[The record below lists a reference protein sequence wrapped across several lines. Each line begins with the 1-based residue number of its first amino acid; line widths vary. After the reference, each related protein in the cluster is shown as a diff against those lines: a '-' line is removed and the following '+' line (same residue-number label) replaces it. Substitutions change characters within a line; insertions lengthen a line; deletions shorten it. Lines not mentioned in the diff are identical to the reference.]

1 MFVMNN
7 ENPDHSTS
15 VALSSGTVKL
25 MPSNRTLWRALF
37 WAPAVAPLAFVA
49 LVLLVGIVG
58 EYFGSEVNP
67 ASILVLPVIAL
78 TLGTVSCYFVA
89 GVIGM
94 PIAFYLRRIHSLN
107 GYTIHG
113 AAFCWAAIFAS
124 LCAVVMVGGSWNEL
138 PLALCYFGFGLIP
151 PVLLSGTAFWL
162 LLRQFSKSEGN
173 TATNA
178 GRFNL
183 QREAEQSG
191 EPEPPNTPVL
201 KS

>member
-67 ASILVLPVIAL
+67 ASILVLRHRQL
-78 TLGTVSCYFVA
+78 L
-89 GVIGM
+89 
-94 PIAFYLRRIHSLN
+94 
-107 GYTIHG
+107 
-113 AAFCWAAIFAS
+113 
-124 LCAVVMVGGSWNEL
+124 LCSGRYRNADCLL
-138 PLALCYFGFGLIP
+138 PSTNSFIEWLHNSRCG
-151 PVLLSGTAFWL
+151 VLLGCDICQPLCCCHGW
-162 LLRQFSKSEGN
+162 
-173 TATNA
+173 
-178 GRFNL
+178 
-183 QREAEQSG
+183 RELE
-191 EPEPPNTPVL
+191 
-201 KS
+201 